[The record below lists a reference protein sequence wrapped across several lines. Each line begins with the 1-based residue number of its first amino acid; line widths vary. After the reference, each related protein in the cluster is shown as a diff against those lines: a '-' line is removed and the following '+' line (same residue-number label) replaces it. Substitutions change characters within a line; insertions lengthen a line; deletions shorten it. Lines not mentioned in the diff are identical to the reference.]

1 MSMFNLT
8 GTVLHTFEQPKRV
21 DSKTG
26 EILSDEKPKVQIL
39 GDMPLPN
46 GQTRMEMVTLTCED
60 VKPFDAL
67 KGQKISV
74 ALGIFAPAKG
84 QVIYFIP
91 KGSLPSVEGS
101 ALPTS
106 SPSSS
111 GVKNPLFNNAA

>member
-1 MSMFNLT
+1 MSMFNIS
-8 GTVLHTFEQPKRV
+8 GTVLHTFDQPKRV

-26 EILSDEKPKVQIL
+26 EVLSDEKPKVQIL

-60 VKPFDAL
+60 IKPYEAF
-67 KGQKISV
+67 KGQKITV

-91 KGSLPSVEGS
+91 KGSLPTVEGS
-101 ALPTS
+101 GRPTS
-106 SPSSS
+106 PVSPS
-111 GVKNPLFNNAA
+111 GVKSPLFANAA

>member
-1 MSMFNLT
+1 MSMFNIS
-8 GTVLHTFEQPKRV
+8 GTVLHTFDQPKRV

-26 EILSDEKPKVQIL
+26 EVLSDEKPKVQIL
-39 GDMPLPN
+39 GEMPLPN

-60 VKPFDAL
+60 VKPYESV

-84 QVIYFIP
+84 QVVYFIP

-101 ALPTS
+101 KSSVSPLP
-106 SPSSS
+106 SS
-111 GVKNPLFNNAA
+111 GVKGPLFNNAA